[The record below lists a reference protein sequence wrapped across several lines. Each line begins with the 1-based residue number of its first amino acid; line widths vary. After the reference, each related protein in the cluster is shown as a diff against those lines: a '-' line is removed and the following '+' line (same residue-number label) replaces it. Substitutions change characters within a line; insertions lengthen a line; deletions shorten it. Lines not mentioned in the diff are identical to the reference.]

1 MQSYYLLTILLSSKS
16 VSEIENGVSRIG
28 ELVNKLQSRRPVME
42 GFLNQIFLQQH
53 KSHGEEASE
62 TGKIDEEDGKS
73 KALEN
78 VISDNGENVASQANV
93 TSGNQGSSCHA
104 KSKGK
109 GKGKSK
115 PRKCERGRTSSLC
128 KLYSL

>member
-1 MQSYYLLTILLSSKS
+1 MPA
-16 VSEIENGVSRIG
+16 IENGVSRIG
-28 ELVNKLQSRRPVME
+28 ELVNKLQSRWPVVE

-53 KSHGEEASE
+53 KSHREEASE
-62 TGKIDEEDGKS
+62 TGKNDEEDGKS

-78 VISDNGENVASQANV
+78 VISDNGDNMESQSNV
-93 TSGNQGSSCHA
+93 TSGKQGSACHA

-115 PRKCERGRTSSLC
+115 PKKGKRG
-128 KLYSL
+128 KNK